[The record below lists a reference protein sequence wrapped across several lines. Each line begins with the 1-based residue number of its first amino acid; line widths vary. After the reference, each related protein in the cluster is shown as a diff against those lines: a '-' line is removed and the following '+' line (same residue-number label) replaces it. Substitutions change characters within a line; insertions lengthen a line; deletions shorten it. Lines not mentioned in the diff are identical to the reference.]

1 MNRQI
6 FNEFK
11 INEEDFF
18 LWCKENKKPRY
29 KREVKQEFF
38 KLIQDK
44 KLIRNSDGKLVKQG
58 D

>member
-1 MNRQI
+1 MNKQI
-6 FNEFK
+6 FNELGVTD
-11 INEEDFF
+11 EDFL

-44 KLIRNSDGKLVKQG
+44 KLKIQKEDK
-58 D
+58 